1 MAVLSSEPAVPKA
14 VPDSPSSKSGKFT
27 SACKLLRA
35 VGYEHVM
42 QAENIADKQ
51 FKIFFVQNSEKN
63 ARLGIITSKKAIPRA
78 VNRNLLKRIIREAFR
93 HHNIKRSKVDMV
105 VMVKR
110 NYPDMANAR
119 FDNLK
124 KLFNQ
129 LENRCADI

>member
-1 MAVLSSEPAVPKA
+1 
-14 VPDSPSSKSGKFT
+14 
-27 SACKLLRA
+27 
-35 VGYEHVM
+35 M